1 MTTHIDIHVLQTLP
15 PNNINRDDTGA
26 PKSATFGGVPRQRVS
41 SQAWK
46 RAIRK
51 DFDHYLDPTQRG
63 FRTRKVV
70 EKIVERIQELHA
82 EQNGAQALTSD
93 ELTTMSETV
102 VEILQ
107 KAGITTEK
115 QPKSKTATAD
125 DETPGYPETS
135 YLLFLSDQQ
144 ISNVASRILANT
156 DEKWTKKN
164 ASELLDVEHSVDIA
178 MFGRMV
184 AEAADYNVDAAVQV
198 AHAIGVTASE
208 PEFDYF
214 TAVDDF
220 VEASEETGAGMIGTI
235 QMTSS
240 TLYRFAT
247 VNLQG
252 LAANLGDDEVTVE
265 AAVAFVK
272 AFLTSLPSGKQ
283 NTFANNTLPEAVLL
297 RVRDDRSISLV
308 NAFEDPV
315 PLEVEGGRRLEA
327 ARKLVA
333 EARSIDEMYDMSP
346 VGSWFMSTA
355 DLADTF
361 AEVGQRVNQT
371 ELLAQVQ
378 DQLEQLV

>member
-1 MTTHIDIHVLQTLP
+1 MTTYLDIHVLQTLP

-51 DFDHYLDPTQRG
+51 DFDNYLDPTKRG
-63 FRTRKVV
+63 FRTKKVV
-70 EKIVERIQELHA
+70 EKIMGRIQELRA
-82 EQNGAQALTSD
+82 EQSSSENFTDD
-93 ELTTMSETV
+93 ELDTMSDTV
-102 VEILQ
+102 VEILK
-107 KAGITTEK
+107 KAGISTEK
-115 QPKSKTATAD
+115 QPKSKSATE
-125 DETPGYPETS
+125 DEETTDYPETS

-144 ISNVASRILANT
+144 ITNVASRILADT
-156 DEKWTKKN
+156 DENWTKKT
-164 ASELLDVEHSVDIA
+164 ASELLNVQHSVDIA

-198 AHAIGVTASE
+198 AHAIGVSASE

-220 VEASEETGAGMIGTI
+220 VEASEETGAGMIGTV

-247 VNLQG
+247 VNMKG
-252 LAANLGDDEVTVE
+252 LEKNLGDREVTLE

-283 NTFANNTLPEAVLL
+283 NTFANNTLPEAVLI
-297 RVRDDRSISLV
+297 RVRTDRSISLV

-315 PLEVEGGRRLEA
+315 PLEIEGGRRLEA

-333 EARSIDEMYDMSP
+333 EARSIDDMYDMSP
-346 VGSWFMSTA
+346 EGSWFMSTS

-361 AEVGQRVNQT
+361 QDIGQHVNQT
-371 ELLAQVQ
+371 ELLAQLK

>member
-1 MTTHIDIHVLQTLP
+1 MTTYLDVHVLQTLP

-51 DFDHYLDPTQRG
+51 DFENYLDPTQLG

-70 EKIVERIQELHA
+70 EKILTRVQELHA
-82 EQNGAQALTSD
+82 EQNGTQ
-93 ELTTMSETV
+93 ELTLDQLETMSETV
-102 VEILQ
+102 VEILS
-107 KAGITTEK
+107 KAGISTEK
-115 QPKSKTATAD
+115 QPKSKTATGD
-125 DETPGYPETS
+125 DETTEHPETS

-144 ISNVASRILANT
+144 ITNVASRILA
-156 DEKWTKKN
+156 DSDGKWTKKT
-164 ASELLDVEHSVDIA
+164 ASELLNVQHSVDIA

-198 AHAIGVTASE
+198 AHAIGVNASE

-220 VEASEETGAGMIGTI
+220 VEDSEETGAGMIGTI

-252 LAANLGDDEVTVE
+252 LAENLGDNEATVE
-265 AAVAFVK
+265 ASVAFVK

-283 NTFANNTLPEAVLL
+283 NTFANNTLPEAVLI
-297 RVRDDRSISLV
+297 RVRTDRSISLV

-333 EARSIDEMYDMSP
+333 EARSIDEMYDVSP
-346 VGSWFMSTA
+346 QGSWFMSTA
-355 DLADTF
+355 ELTETF
-361 AEVGQRVNQT
+361 QDVGERVNQT
-371 ELLAQVQ
+371 QLLAQLK

>member
-1 MTTHIDIHVLQTLP
+1 MTTHLDIHVLQTLP

-51 DFDHYLDPTQRG
+51 DFDNYLDPTQRG

-70 EKIVERIQELHA
+70 EKIVERIQELHT
-82 EQNGAQALTSD
+82 EQGGAQTLTSD
-93 ELTTMSETV
+93 ELTAMSETV

-115 QPKSKTATAD
+115 PKSKTETPD
-125 DETPGYPETS
+125 DETPEYPES
-135 YLLFLSDQQ
+135 RYLLFLSDQQ
-144 ISNVASRILANT
+144 ITNVADRILANT
-156 DEKWTKKN
+156 DEKWTKKT
-164 ASELLDVEHSVDIA
+164 ASELLDVQHSVDIA

-265 AAVAFVK
+265 ATVAFVK

-283 NTFANNTLPEAVLL
+283 NTFANNTLPEAVLI
-297 RVRDDRSISLV
+297 RVRNDRSISLV
-308 NAFEDPV
+308 NAFENPV

-327 ARKLVA
+327 AKKLVA

-361 AEVGQRVNQT
+361 ADVGQRVNQT
-371 ELLAQVQ
+371 ELLAQLQ